1 MFEPLRKD
9 LLTDPLVLAR
19 AQEDKNGKESK
30 RTERSLPWKLV
41 VADLSTF
48 SVLANRAAAVLVFEQ
63 VETV

>member
-1 MFEPLRKD
+1 M
-9 LLTDPLVLAR
+9 LL
-19 AQEDKNGKESK
+19 AQ
-30 RTERSLPWKLV
+30 LV